1 MIADRGALVML
12 DPHEPDRMDLLL
24 FVVPVVAIAA
34 VVTFSFSGR
43 RRAWEDFA
51 YIQGLTLRGWYFSP
65 VIEGRYRGVSIH
77 VSLGTRAM
85 QKRQTVTE
93 YRIAVGEP
101 LPAGFSV
108 CSRGLL
114 DRLAKAVGA
123 RDVTTGNPELD
134 DALSIHGVDEERII
148 RLLGIPEVG
157 TAVLAM
163 AVVSPGLQIG
173 QGLWLEEI
181 GFADAEH
188 LRAMLDALCDLAHV
202 LEAGSRQ
209 LAAEDE
215 DVSLSNMELPPGPQ
229 SVDEAPPRSEPD

>member
-1 MIADRGALVML
+1 
-12 DPHEPDRMDLLL
+12 MDLLL
-24 FVVPVVAIAA
+24 FIVPVVAVAA
-34 VVTFSFSGR
+34 VVTYTFAGR

-51 YIQGLTLRGWYFSP
+51 YIQGLELRGWYFSP

-77 VSLGTRAM
+77 VGLGTRAM
-85 QKRQTVTE
+85 QKRQTVTQ

-101 LPAGFSV
+101 MPAGLSV

-114 DRLAKAVGA
+114 GRLAKVVDA
-123 RDVTTGNPELD
+123 RGVTTGNPELD
-134 DALSIHGVDEERII
+134 DALSIHGVDAERVI

-163 AVVSPGLQIG
+163 AVVNPGLQIG

-188 LRAMLDALCDLAHV
+188 LRSTLDALCDLAHV

-209 LAAEDE
+209 LAVEDEDASLRDEGE
-215 DVSLSNMELPPGPQ
+215 DVSLSDMELPPGPQ
-229 SVDEAPPRSEPD
+229 STDGEPQRSKPD